1 MRVISKPAEGP
12 ARTEFSQSS
21 APLPVNGTGPIR
33 FVRGAIRN
41 SPWVAMAVTAHILG
55 ITVLSVMYVTTKKE
69 TPAEAPGVV
78 TVKTKGPPE
87 ESVEEVKPIEL
98 VPRGGVPP
106 ASTAQEEGVAN
117 VNEVVVP
124 EAEAG
129 RPGEITPETD
139 PDKEPGIFNPDPDA
153 KPNLPSGSTGGTP
166 IGVGRF
172 GHHGSGQASAFVSRF
187 AGGGGLGGGGLGQN
201 GKNGVGGKFDPK
213 KTPDTAVFAALQ
225 WLKHHQSPDGRWDGA
240 GFDAQ
245 CRMNRCDGPG
255 DSAFSTGVTG
265 LSLLA
270 FLGAGETHQT
280 GSCRATVKSGL
291 KWLRDVQ
298 DSEGCFGPRTSQ
310 HFLYNHACATL
321 AMTEAF
327 GMTGSSAFKAPAQNG
342 IGFILKAKNPY
353 LAWRYNFPA
362 DGDNDTS
369 VTGWMVMA
377 LKSAKLSGL
386 DIETSA
392 VKDAIAWVEKMTE
405 PEFGRTGYQQR
416 GGPPARTN
424 EAAAKFPNSKSE
436 AMTAVGLTVRIFGG
450 HDIKS
455 DEMIGKGAD
464 LLAKCLPK
472 WDVDQGT
479 IDFYYWYYGSLAMFQ
494 VGGER
499 WNKWNAAMKTSLLDH
514 QRLEKDRCEY
524 GSWDPIDPWSGEGG
538 RVYATAINCLTMEVY
553 YRYPLLGVRS
563 ENTNK

>member
-1 MRVISKPAEGP
+1 MRVIPKGPSGP
-12 ARTEFSQSS
+12 ARPQLVLSAAPVSS
-21 APLPVNGTGPIR
+21 VFDEGGPIR
-33 FVRGAIRN
+33 FVRGAIRS
-41 SPWVAMAVTAHILG
+41 SPWVVIAVTAHVLG
-55 ITVLSVMYVTTKKE
+55 LAVLSVVFVSTHREARADTERLTAKIVTHAGDDE
-69 TPAEAPGVV
+69 PA
-78 TVKTKGPPE
+78 
-87 ESVEEVKPIEL
+87 VEEKPIERL
-98 VPRGGVPP
+98 DRNGAPP
-106 ASTAQEEGVAN
+106 APTEQAEGP
-117 VNEVVVP
+117 VNPQEVVIP
-124 EAEAG
+124 DAEAG
-129 RPGEITPETD
+129 VRGPVFAGDDYEHDPGAE
-139 PDKEPGIFNPDPDA
+139 NPDPDA
-153 KPNLPSGSTGGTP
+153 PYNAPPGAKGGTS
-166 IGVGRF
+166 IGVHGA
-172 GHHGSGQASAFVSRF
+172 GHYGNGASPWVSQR
-187 AGGGGLGGGGLGQN
+187 LGGGGHGHN
-201 GKNGVGGKFDPK
+201 GHGDGENAGNTGGTRK
-213 KTPDTAVFAALQ
+213 KDPDTAVMAALR
-225 WLKHHQSPDGRWDGA
+225 WLKNHQSPDGRWDGG

-245 CRMNRCDGPG
+245 CKMNRCDGG
-255 DSAFSTGVTG
+255 GESAYSTGVTG
-265 LSLLA
+265 LALLA

-280 GSCRATVKSGL
+280 GSCKETVKSGV

-310 HFLYNHACATL
+310 HFMYNHACAAL

-327 GMTGSSAFKAPAQNG
+327 GMTGSRSLKEPAQRG
-342 IGFILKAKNPY
+342 IGFVLKSKNPY

-386 DIETSA
+386 EVEGQA

-424 EAAAKFPNSKSE
+424 ETMAKFPASKSE
-436 AMTAVGLTVRIFGG
+436 SLTAVGLTIRIFGG
-450 HDIKS
+450 HDLKS

-499 WNKWNAAMKTSLLDH
+499 WKKWNEAMKTSLLDH

-524 GSWDPIDPWSGEGG
+524 GSWDPIDPWSSEGG
-538 RVYATAINCLTMEVY
+538 RVYATAMNCLTMEVY

-563 ENTNK
+563 ETK

>member
-1 MRVISKPAEGP
+1 
-12 ARTEFSQSS
+12 
-21 APLPVNGTGPIR
+21 
-33 FVRGAIRN
+33 
-41 SPWVAMAVTAHILG
+41 MAVTAHVLG
-55 ITVLSVMYVTTKKE
+55 ITVLSVMYVTTHSAAAAEKPAGIVMSKAPPQDDTVEADVPKLVDRDPAPVRFTKE
-69 TPAEAPGVV
+69 LEG
-78 TVKTKGPPE
+78 TVDP
-87 ESVEEVKPIEL
+87 
-98 VPRGGVPP
+98 
-106 ASTAQEEGVAN
+106 Q
-117 VNEVVVP
+117 EVV
-124 EAEAG
+124 
-129 RPGEITPETD
+129 I
-139 PDKEPGIFNPDPDA
+139 PDA
-153 KPNLPSGSTGGTP
+153 KPGPRGEESSTDDPNVDPGERNDDPDASPASKSGATSGTS
-166 IGVGRF
+166 IGVGHIGHF
-172 GHHGSGQASAFVSRF
+172 GKSPSPWVSARLGDGGPGKGGRGRHGD
-187 AGGGGLGGGGLGQN
+187 GGEGGTH
-201 GKNGVGGKFDPK
+201 KRD
-213 KTPDTAVFAALQ
+213 PDTAVMAALQ
-225 WLKHHQSPDGRWDGA
+225 WLKHHQSPDGRWDGG

-245 CRMNRCDGPG
+245 CKVNRCDGSG

-280 GSCRATVKSGL
+280 GSCRTTVKNGL

-310 HFLYNHACATL
+310 HFLYNHACAAL
-321 AMTEAF
+321 AMTEAY
-327 GMTGSSAFKAPAQNG
+327 GMTGSGAFKAPAQNG
-342 IGFILKAKNPY
+342 IGFILKARNPY

-362 DGDNDTS
+362 DGENDTS

-386 DIETSA
+386 DIESGA
-392 VKDAIAWVEKMTE
+392 VKDAISWVDKMTE

-424 EAAAKFPNSKSE
+424 EAMAKFPAGKSE

-450 HDIKS
+450 HDMKS

-499 WNKWNAAMKTSLLDH
+499 WNKWNAAVKTSLLDH

-553 YRYPLLGVRS
+553 YRYPLLGVRA
-563 ENTNK
+563 ENAPK